1 MGCKSVAYLTYGLPH
16 IRSTSQTRRCTL
28 SDNQDH
34 DNPDDVDHDTT
45 PPANRSLLTIAG
57 VLLLL
62 PIVALMW
69 VSSYSRVEP
78 KLGAFP
84 FFIWYQFLWVFLC
97 SACTYTA
104 YRLVGK
110 ARPHRQMTSD
120 APKDQGAGQ

>member
-1 MGCKSVAYLTYGLPH
+1 M
-16 IRSTSQTRRCTL
+16 RRCSL
-28 SDNQDH
+28 SENQDH
-34 DNPDDVDHDTT
+34 DTGDVDHDTT

-97 SACTYTA
+97 SACTYAA

-110 ARPHRQMTSD
+110 ARPHRRMTSD
-120 APKDQGAGQ
+120 TPKDQEPGR

>member
-1 MGCKSVAYLTYGLPH
+1 MWPTSHTQRLLLPN
-16 IRSTSQTRRCTL
+16 
-28 SDNQDH
+28 NQDH
-34 DNPDDVDHDTT
+34 DNADNVDHDTT
-45 PPANRSLLTIAG
+45 PPANRSLLTVAG
-57 VLLLL
+57 ILLLL

-78 KLGAFP
+78 RLGAFP

-104 YRLVGK
+104 YRLVIK

-120 APKDQGAGQ
+120 APKDQEAGR